1 MIPLTRGDIE
11 VLLDRPSQTDYVV
24 SAYADLRV
32 RDGFHRYIE
41 TELKNLE
48 KKLAQAMSAGEARKV
63 LDANIEP
70 IRRAVREADPSTK
83 GLAVFSGAGRGLF
96 HVVPLELAVEN
107 YLVADEEP
115 YVLPL
120 LERWF
125 GDPHYLVATIATRE
139 VRLFEMQSGQA
150 EAVGSLERPSGPPE
164 QPPAGAEQ
172 MLAGRFTYKK
182 AHSQSHHERLKSLDD
197 DAFVKE
203 AAALLAKRWHDEPG
217 HWGLV
222 LVGLSPQVAAVR
234 RLLPPELDKQV
245 VVLPE
250 GVPVPT
256 EATIDAVLPG
266 VLETDRKA
274 RRSRVLDDLK
284 SRLEHRHL
292 VAPGAV
298 EVLDALQQGRATD
311 VVLGPRRDI
320 GGARCP
326 ECGYRF
332 GAPVGTCAYCGATT
346 RLVNAVQEILR
357 MALRQ
362 RVNVHV
368 VKRNPGDPAD
378 VLGPLESA
386 GDVAA
391 LVKAP
396 ANWSV
401 APGEPAPAAMA
412 AP

>member
-11 VLLDRPSQTDYVV
+11 VLLDSPSQTDYVV

-48 KKLAQAMSAGEARKV
+48 KELAQAMSAGDARKL

-70 IRRAVREADPSTK
+70 IRRAVRDADPSLK
-83 GLAVFSGAGRGLF
+83 GLAVFSGASRGLF
-96 HVVPLELAVEN
+96 HTVPLELALEN
-107 YLVADEEP
+107 YLVVDEEP

-150 EAVGSLERPSGPPE
+150 EAAGTLERPSGPPE

-182 AHSQSHHERLKSLDD
+182 ANSQSHHERLKSLDD

-203 AAALLAKRWHDEPG
+203 SAALLAKRWHEEPG

-222 LVGLSPQVAAVR
+222 LVGLAPQVAAVR
-234 RLLPPELDKQV
+234 RLLPADLERSVIL
-245 VVLPE
+245 LPE

-256 EATIDAVLPG
+256 EATIDAVLQQ
-266 VLETDRKA
+266 VLEHDRND
-274 RRSRVLDDLK
+274 RRARVLDDLK
-284 SRLEHRHL
+284 SRLAQHHL
-292 VAPGAV
+292 VAAGAV

-320 GGARCP
+320 GGARCT

-332 GAPVGTCAYCGATT
+332 GAPVGTCAYCGAKT

-378 VLGPLESA
+378 VLAPLEAA

-396 ANWSV
+396 ANW
-401 APGEPAPAAMA
+401 APSPAQPLAAA
-412 AP
+412 R